1 MSSMRFNPINYA
13 NKLKRAGVEDKAAET
28 IAEEQQEIIHNIY
41 NEQIATRNDILK
53 IHNSL
58 KDTEVKLSNKITES
72 SWKVISIIGGSQ
84 AMMLGVFGVIQTFL
98 TH

>member
-1 MSSMRFNPINYA
+1 MWFNPINYA

-28 IAEEQQEIIHNIY
+28 MAEEQQEIIYSIY

-58 KDTEVKLSNKITES
+58 KETEIKLTNKITES
-72 SWKVISIIGGSQ
+72 SWKVISIIGTSQ
-84 AMMLGVFGVIQTFL
+84 AIMLGIFGVAQTFIG
-98 TH
+98 HS